1 MATVTLTTTD
11 GEFDCY
17 LAEPEG
23 TPRAAIVLIQE
34 AFGLTAHI
42 ERCCDRLAEAGYLT
56 IAPALFHR
64 VGSPVFAYDDF
75 EHVMPAMGSLTL
87 DGISVDLEAVT
98 NHLAHAGF
106 TPASTG
112 IVGFCMGGTVTF
124 FGSTTSKFG
133 AGVTFY
139 GGGVTAGRFGFPS
152 LVELAPELKAPWLG
166 LYGDLDQGIPVDQV
180 EQLRAATVNLAV
192 PTELVLFEGADHG
205 FNCEDRQAVFNP
217 DVASEAWAK
226 MLAWFE
232 TYLG

>member
-23 TPRAAIVLIQE
+23 TPRAAIVVIQE

-42 ERCCDRLAEAGYLT
+42 ERCCDRLAAAGYLT
-56 IAPALFHR
+56 VAPALFHR

-75 EHVMPAMGSLTL
+75 EHVMPAMGSLTME
-87 DGISVDLEAVT
+87 GISMDLEAVT
-98 NHLAHAGF
+98 THLAAAGF

-139 GGGVTAGRFGFPS
+139 GGGMTAGRFGFPS
-152 LVELAPELKAPWLG
+152 LVELAPALKAPWLG

-180 EQLRAATVNLAV
+180 GQLRAATVSLAV
-192 PTELVLFEGADHG
+192 PTEIVLFEGADHG
-205 FNCEDRQAVFNP
+205 FNCEDRTAVFNP
-217 DVASEAWAK
+217 GVASEAWAK